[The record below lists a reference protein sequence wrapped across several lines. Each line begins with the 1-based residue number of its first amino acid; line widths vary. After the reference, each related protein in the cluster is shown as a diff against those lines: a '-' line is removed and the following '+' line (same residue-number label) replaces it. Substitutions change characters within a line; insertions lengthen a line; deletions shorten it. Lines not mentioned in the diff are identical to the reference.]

1 MCIFIYGLKI
11 FARLRT
17 TFILIILAAGSAI
30 SAQTDSIEKAA
41 LYNKMITREITDA
54 EFKKSWNAWTNFLK
68 KSEYPDLPLDNKG
81 NVHYTEVTD
90 FRGLDRETL
99 FTRIL
104 EFLSV
109 SYGLI
114 PSDIY
119 SDPKSG
125 KIIFRNSMDL
135 VTGNACIYTSVIS
148 IKDGRIRT
156 ELFNIIYQT
165 YFEGE
170 YSYDT
175 WVPER
180 TINTPI
186 NEILPIVL
194 KKPSEWPQNLNLL
207 RITSELF
214 DAEVK
219 NLSGYIMD
227 YNDEF

>member
-1 MCIFIYGLKI
+1 ML
-11 FARLRT
+11 T
-17 TFILIILAAGSAI
+17 VGSAV
-30 SAQTDSIEKAA
+30 SAQTDSIEKIV
-41 LYNKMITREITDA
+41 LYNRMITKEISDA
-54 EFKKSWNAWTNFLK
+54 EFKKTWNAWTNLMN

-81 NVHYTEVTD
+81 KVHYSAVIE
-90 FRGLDRETL
+90 FRDLDRETL

-104 EFLSV
+104 EFLSI

-170 YSYDT
+170 YSSDT
-175 WVPER
+175 WAPER

-186 NEILPIVL
+186 NEILPVVM
-194 KKPSEWPQNLNLL
+194 KRPSEWPQNLNLL
-207 RITSELF
+207 RITNELF
-214 DAEVK
+214 FTEVK
-219 NLSGYIMD
+219 NLSGYILD
-227 YNDEF
+227 YNEGF